1 MQGPFPVPGGQRPPT
16 PGGTRAPVRAR
27 RAGAAGEPVPMPGPP
42 PPGDPSGARRPAR
55 ASLPCGRSEMNGREL
70 QRLSGPRWEEA
81 VWGFCLVLFPPAM
94 TIPYVSG

>member
-1 MQGPFPVPGGQRPPT
+1 M
-16 PGGTRAPVRAR
+16 PGGTRGPGAQGLAAVPVLPGSRSPRQAPPSAPCGAGRA
-27 RAGAAGEPVPMPGPP
+27 
-42 PPGDPSGARRPAR
+42 AR
-55 ASLPCGRSEMNGREL
+55 ASLPLGRSEMNGREL

>member
-1 MQGPFPVPGGQRPPT
+1 M
-16 PGGTRAPVRAR
+16 PGGTRAPVHAGWPQCRRCQGAGPRARPPSDPFGAR
-27 RAGAAGEPVPMPGPP
+27 RA
-42 PPGDPSGARRPAR
+42 AR
-55 ASLPCGRSEMNGREL
+55 ASLPLGRSEMNGREL